1 MAASCRGSASSKRT
15 VPTWLLR
22 HSSGLG
28 NSCCRQAEPG
38 CPAEPPAGDF
48 TSLGPLGLVF
58 LVKYGPGIS
67 HNLCTKVRRELD
79 EICLMTGSWDALST
93 GMTELSPG
101 KRRLTR
107 GFEGWRGE
115 GAEEHGTQGR
125 PPAAAMLCQRS
136 PRPREESCKVAG
148 LLQTPV
154 WPYEP
159 PSTSDNPLP
168 GWLQAGVCSTGAALQ
183 HRAPLW
189 RVLAEPC
196 VQTGTGS
203 TPSNGLGNA
212 WPLSS

>member
-1 MAASCRGSASSKRT
+1 M
-15 VPTWLLR
+15 
-22 HSSGLG
+22 
-28 NSCCRQAEPG
+28 
-38 CPAEPPAGDF
+38 
-48 TSLGPLGLVF
+48 
-58 LVKYGPGIS
+58 KYGPGIS

-115 GAEEHGTQGR
+115 GAEKRGTQGR
-125 PPAAAMLCQRS
+125 PPAAAMLCQGS

-159 PSTSDNPLP
+159 PPRATTPSRDGCRQGFAARGLP
-168 GWLQAGVCSTGAALQ
+168 CSTVHHSGGCWQSRASKRGQDQPPATVSGTPGPCRADCDEGGAGGDGPGLQGTRPGEARGARGAPAL
-183 HRAPLW
+183 
-189 RVLAEPC
+189 
-196 VQTGTGS
+196 GTG
-203 TPSNGLGNA
+203 
-212 WPLSS
+212 